1 MAFKAL
7 FLSHAPDADQEQH
20 RSAIDTGMYQLFA
33 VVVRDQ
39 GEAVEVCR
47 DFVEQEHIDA
57 VLLCPGFTHSDVAE
71 IAKAAGDGVAVC
83 VARGDGPS
91 NRVSLAAMKREG
103 YPSKKPSG

>member
-7 FLSHAPDADQEQH
+7 FLSHAPDADKEQH

-47 DFVEQEHIDA
+47 DFVEKEHIDA

-91 NRVSLAAMKREG
+91 NRISLAAMKREG
-103 YPSKKPSG
+103 YPSKKPTG